1 MPEVNITRAMEDT
14 KAKALSIF
22 EAAKKILIKDQES
35 YDYQVSVLRSI
46 KTQSAEIEKE
56 RKDLVTPFQRGVK
69 RLNEFFGYGATANS
83 GPLLSLK
90 RAETLIKAALV
101 KYTEEQ
107 EAKRLKEERE
117 AQAKADKQKE
127 KLEKKADKQEAN
139 GQEEKAEETR
149 IEAQSVPVPI
159 VPRKVEKV
167 KGVSFKEIWKFK
179 IVDIKK
185 VPRQYLIVDEKTL
198 GNIARS
204 TKGKVKI
211 AGVEFYSEK
220 SVAGSKY

>member
-1 MPEVNITRAMEDT
+1 MPEVNITRQMEDT
-14 KAKALSIF
+14 KAKALSVF
-22 EAAKKILIKDQES
+22 ETAKKILVKDQDS

-46 KTQSAEIEKE
+46 KTQAAEIEKE

-101 KYTEEQ
+101 KYTNEQ
-107 EAKRLKEERE
+107 EAERKREERE

-127 KLEKKADKQEAN
+127 KLEKKADKQEEK

-149 IEAQSVPVPI
+149 LEAQSVPVPI
-159 VPRKVEKV
+159 VPPKVEKA

-179 IVDIKK
+179 IIDVKK
-185 VPRQYLIVDEKTL
+185 IPRQYLVVDEKTL

-204 TKGKVKI
+204 TKGKVNI
-211 AGVEFYSEK
+211 PGVEFYPEK
-220 SVAGSKY
+220 SVAGSRY